1 MEEFLQQR
9 EAVLRLLGDDDP
21 VTVALVKEQLTGRGP
36 AELDS
41 LRVLLESADSARA
54 AAQLREV
61 IRTLEA
67 RAADDRFTER
77 CKGFGEH
84 GDLEA
89 AAWELAS
96 TFLPGED
103 FSAQE
108 RMLDAW
114 GREALNRLSAAGPR
128 RLARVTALAQ
138 FLGRD
143 LRLRGNDATYY
154 RYNNSLLPC
163 VVQTRLGIPI
173 SLALVY
179 MLVGRRAGMAIE
191 GVGLPGHFL
200 VRHGDVIFD
209 PYHGGRRVSME
220 ECATLL
226 SRQNLAL
233 MEYHLA
239 PATPRQMLL
248 RCLTNLRYIATNSD
262 AALSEKIAGWEGL
275 LRAE

>member
-1 MEEFLQQR
+1 MESLQQR

-67 RAADDRFTER
+67 RAADERFAAR
-77 CKGFGEH
+77 CAGFGEH

-103 FSAQE
+103 FSVQE

-143 LRLRGNDATYY
+143 LRLRGNDSAYY

-200 VRHGDVIFD
+200 VRHGDIIFD

-233 MEYHLA
+233 AEYHLA
-239 PATPRQMLL
+239 PATPRQMLI

-262 AALSEKIAGWEGL
+262 AALGEKIAGWEEL
-275 LRAE
+275 LRGE